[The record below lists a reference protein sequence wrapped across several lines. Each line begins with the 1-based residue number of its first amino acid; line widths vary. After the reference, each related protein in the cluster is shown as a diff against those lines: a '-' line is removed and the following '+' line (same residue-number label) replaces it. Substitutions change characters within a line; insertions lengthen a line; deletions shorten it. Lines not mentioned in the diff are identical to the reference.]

1 MTVPDPNQGPEA
13 FQALRDLVVGPER
26 RRLDHLEQ
34 EFDAAGLT
42 PDAIAEHLPEAI
54 ALRAGQDH
62 HLARALG
69 PTVESAISE
78 SVRRNP
84 RQIATAIFPV
94 LGPAIRKAIAE
105 AMSGLVRSINTAIE
119 HSFSV
124 RGLRWRWE
132 SLRTG
137 IPYAQI
143 VIKHALLYRVE
154 QVFLIHAETGLL
166 LCHAAPPDLK
176 VADADLISGMLTA
189 IQDFV
194 SDSFATAESGGK
206 LRTFSVGEL
215 TVMVEPGPQAVLA
228 AVVRGQAPDTLLP
241 RLQDALENLH
251 YQLAGPFAA
260 FDGDAAP
267 FEAARPAL
275 EACLETVLSTDRREP
290 RTGPGPWLVWAV
302 PIALII
308 LIAGGLSARSS
319 RRWNAAVARLRAE
332 PGLVV
337 VSAERSGGRLLFSGL
352 RDPLAADPRAVLAPM
367 GVDTT
372 TVDGQFSPFLSLEP
386 EMITARARRVLKAP
400 ETVTFSLRGDT
411 LVARGT
417 APVAWNPST
426 GGTPAG
432 VERVDW
438 SGVEP
443 VLPPEAARLKT
454 EIERSRVLFEVG
466 SASLVGTETQLR
478 QVAAGFE
485 RLVAAAGGR
494 PGSVRLDL
502 IGRTDP
508 TGTDATNQALSRLR
522 GEAVGNRLSRLGI
535 PAGVIT
541 AIGVGIVQPL
551 AEPNAADRARVNR
564 SVSFVVRLVRAE

>member
-1 MTVPDPNQGPEA
+1 MTVADPNQGPEA

-26 RRLDHLEQ
+26 QRLDQLEA
-34 EFDAAGLT
+34 EFDGSRLT

-194 SDSFATAESGGK
+194 SDSFASAESGGK

-251 YQLAGPFAA
+251 YQLAGPFAT
-260 FDGDAAP
+260 FDGDATP
-267 FEAARPAL
+267 FESARPTL

-290 RTGPGPWLVWAV
+290 RTGPGLWLVWAV
-302 PIALII
+302 PIALVI
-308 LIAGGLSARSS
+308 LIGLVLSIRSS
-319 RRWNAAVARLRAE
+319 RRWDAAVSRLRAE

-337 VSAERSGGRLLFSGL
+337 VSAERSSGRWRLSGL
-352 RDPLAADPRAVLAPM
+352 RDPLAADPRTVLAAM
-367 GVDTT
+367 GVDTA
-372 TVDGQFSPFLSLEP
+372 TVDGQFAPFLSLQP
-386 EMITARARRVLKAP
+386 DLVTARARRFLKAP
-400 ETVTFSLRGDT
+400 ESVTLSLRGDT

-417 APVAWNPST
+417 APVAWNPAA
-426 GGTPAG
+426 GGTPVG

-443 VLPPEAARLKT
+443 VLTPEAALLRT
-454 EIERSRVLFEVG
+454 EIERRRVLFDVG
-466 SASLVGTETQLR
+466 SANLGGADARLR
-478 QVAAGFE
+478 QVAAAFQ
-485 RLVAAAGGR
+485 RLVSAAGGR

-522 GEAVGNRLSRLGI
+522 GEAVGTRLAALGV
-535 PAGVIT
+535 PAGLIT

-551 AEPNAADRARVNR
+551 DEPNPADRARVNR

>member
-13 FQALRDLVVGPER
+13 FETFRDLVVGQER
-26 RRLDHLEQ
+26 LRLDQLEQ
-34 EFDAAGLT
+34 EFDAARLT

-54 ALRAGQDH
+54 ALRAGQDQ

-105 AMSGLVRSINTAIE
+105 AMSGLVRSINAAIE

-132 SLRTG
+132 SIRTG

-215 TVMVEPGPQAVLA
+215 TVVVEPGPQAVLA

-241 RLQDALENLH
+241 RLQDALESLH
-251 YQLAGPFAA
+251 YQLAGAFAA

-267 FEAARPAL
+267 FGSARPAL

-302 PIALII
+302 PIALVV
-308 LIAGGLSARSS
+308 LIAGALSVRSS

-337 VSAERSGGRLLFSGL
+337 VSAERSGGRWHLSGL
-352 RDPLAADPRAVLAPM
+352 RDPLAADPRTVLAAL

-372 TVDGQFSPFLSLEP
+372 IVEGRFAPFLSLQP
-386 EMITARARRVLKAP
+386 DMVTARARRFLKAP
-400 ETVTFSLRGDT
+400 ESVLFSLQGDT

-417 APVAWNPST
+417 APVAWNPAAA
-426 GGTPAG
+426 GNPVG

-443 VLPPEAARLKT
+443 VLAPDAALLRT
-454 EIERSRVLFEVG
+454 EIERSRVLFDVG
-466 SASLVGTETQLR
+466 SAALLGAGARLG
-478 QVAAGFE
+478 QVAATFQG
-485 RLVAAAGGR
+485 LVVAAGGR
-494 PGSVRLDL
+494 PGSIRLEV

-522 GEAVGNRLSRLGI
+522 GEAVAARLSALGV
-535 PAGVIT
+535 PAGLIT
-541 AIGVGIVQPL
+541 AIGVGVVQPL
-551 AEPNAADRARVNR
+551 EESNAADRARINR
-564 SVSFVVRLVRAE
+564 SVSFVVRLVRTE